1 MDQFADKF
9 DKMINEL
16 NEPNL
21 PRTSLTQNRGQ
32 WSTKLV
38 TIAKKIKTMN
48 SDDES
53 KPLINGTT
61 TLKADDSLSY
71 IIAINNDVVQ
81 LSDRKHGFMYFYV
94 TSNFH
99 TISLTLF
106 SIRIDKI
113 FSTSLVSVY
122 VKFTL

>member
-1 MDQFADKF
+1 M
-9 DKMINEL
+9 
-16 NEPNL
+16 
-21 PRTSLTQNRGQ
+21 
-32 WSTKLV
+32 